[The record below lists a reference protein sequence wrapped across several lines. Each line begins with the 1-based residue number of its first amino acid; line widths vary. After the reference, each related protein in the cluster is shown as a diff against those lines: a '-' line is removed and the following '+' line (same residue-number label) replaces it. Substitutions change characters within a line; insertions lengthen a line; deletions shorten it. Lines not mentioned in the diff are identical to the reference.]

1 MLPCLAAL
9 LLAATPTQAPDLR
22 AVPRVQS
29 EVPTFVEPVSLLGA
43 GRDLGV
49 ALSWPAHLDLKL
61 AGLVTTGAIGSAV
74 LLRYDVPVYRFIHQ
88 HVTWTAR
95 HHSIFNAT
103 LYLGDGGVDLGIVA
117 LFATGDVRARR
128 VALEGTESLA
138 AVALTSTALKHAF
151 RVPRPQAGATQ
162 KRYFQKFSDDA
173 FPSGHTMSAFAVA
186 TVISG
191 EYPRAAP
198 VAYGAASLVGL
209 SVMMHGWHWPS
220 DVILGAALGTTIGVV
235 TRRANERWAVSPS
248 VDLHGVQIS
257 STF

>member
-1 MLPCLAAL
+1 MIPCLAAL
-9 LLAATPTQAPDLR
+9 LLAATPPGVSLRAPRLSLAPD
-22 AVPRVQS
+22 
-29 EVPTFVEPVSLLGA
+29 VPTFLEPVPLSSM

-49 ALSWPAHLDLKL
+49 AVSWPAHLDLQL
-61 AGLVTTGAIGSAV
+61 AGLVATGAVGSAV
-74 LLRYDVPVYRFIHQ
+74 LLRYDVPAYRYIHQ

-95 HHSIFNAT
+95 HHSIFDYT

-138 AVALTSTALKHAF
+138 AVALTSTALKHLF
-151 RVPRPQAGATQ
+151 RVPRPEADATQ
-162 KRYFQKFSDDA
+162 KRYFQKFGDDA

-191 EYPRAAP
+191 EYPKAAP

-220 DVILGAALGTTIGVV
+220 DVVLGAALGTTIGIV
-235 TRRANERWAVSPS
+235 TRRANERWAVAPS
-248 VDLHGVQIS
+248 ADLHGLAVS